1 MSLSPVE
8 FRRVLHRR
16 PEPSFAEFATSALIE
31 ENIALA
37 SAETGTAVRVHKPLA
52 TGLIVEYSGAEPSE
66 PYTLLRAD
74 IDALKMDEDSGC
86 DYMSANGYMHA
97 CGHDVHSAILYGF
110 ILEVLASKIK
120 KNFIFLFQP
129 AEETG
134 GGAELIIKSGI
145 LDNFNI
151 SSACSLH
158 VTDEFEEG
166 TVASAP
172 GVLFASAREV
182 DIEFIGK
189 ASHIAFPERGLNA
202 VNAARSFLDEVDRMI
217 ESRGGGLIF
226 GIGKFGGGEVRNILP
241 AHAKIEG
248 SIRALSTVLSDGFYD
263 EMTAAL
269 EKVKLSTGVDFTI
282 KTGSYYPEVSVD
294 ESFFRAA
301 CAKLSLRHKFIN
313 CGHKL
318 TGEDFG
324 FISRRYPSFM
334 FWLGTARPD
343 RESAGLHNPRF
354 FPPESV
360 IGRGIEIFKDLFIKE
375 LMK

>member
-1 MSLSPVE
+1 MSLAPAE
-8 FRRVLHRR
+8 LRRAMHRR
-16 PEPSFAEFATSALIE
+16 PEPSFAEFASSALIE

-37 SAETGTAVRVHKPLA
+37 AAELETAVRIYKPLA
-52 TGLIVEYSGAEPSE
+52 TGLIVEYSGSGPSE

-74 IDALKMDEDSGC
+74 IDALKMDEASGC
-86 DYMSANGYMHA
+86 DYMSDNGYMHA

-110 ILEVLASKIK
+110 ILEVFAAKIK

-134 GGAELIIKSGI
+134 GGAGLILKSGI
-145 LDNFNI
+145 LDKFNI
-151 SSACSLH
+151 SSACALH

-166 TVASAP
+166 TVASAS

-202 VNAARSFLDEVDRMI
+202 LDAARSFLDEAGRML
-217 ESRGGGLIF
+217 ESRRGSLIF
-226 GIGKFGGGEVRNILP
+226 GIGKFGAGEVRNILP
-241 AHAKIEG
+241 ARAKIEG
-248 SIRALSTVLSDGFYD
+248 SVRALSMEISDGFYA

-269 EKVKLSTGVDFTI
+269 EKIKLSSGVDFTI
-282 KTGSYYPEVSVD
+282 KTGSYYPEVNVD
-294 ESFFRAA
+294 ASFFRAA
-301 CAKLSLRHKFIN
+301 CARLSVKHKFID

-334 FWLGTARPD
+334 FWLGTGRPGRD
-343 RESAGLHNPRF
+343 PAGLHNPRF
-354 FPPESV
+354 FPQESV
-360 IGRGIEIFKDLFIKE
+360 IGLGVEIFKDLFTKE
-375 LMK
+375 LI